1 MSCVIYS
8 DKKYEKY
15 LRSHIAGQ
23 KIIPT
28 KIHTVNRGIIAARG
42 AGCFGVFDSAG
53 KFVDASRQIRGTGH
67 QIIPE
72 LDMSKKIDFIDSDVI
87 FLGSM
92 NPEFGHF
99 LLERMC
105 RAYAL
110 LDSKYRGMRVA
121 LVNTRG
127 IDKMPNWVYD
137 MLGALGVAKQDVLL
151 IDHDTQFRS
160 VVVPEQAFNIA
171 SMAGER
177 FTETFA
183 QMARNT
189 PDIDS
194 ADKIYVSRSAL
205 KSRRT
210 YGEVAIQN
218 IFAKNGFQ
226 IVYPETL
233 PLATQIGI
241 MKNCRVLAGCAGTA
255 LHMALFMPRGGT
267 VIQIKR
273 NLKKRDNAPTQNLI
287 NRVMGHRGVFI
298 SASTERVPTDHGT
311 FAPQIIG
318 VTKYMR
324 KFFDDNNF
332 EYTTQDIAPDMAE
345 VNAYKVAMKQ
355 YTDEHG
361 SVRMNKLKDKFVHY
375 ASCFVPGRT
384 RRANARRR
392 MKRVLGI

>member
-1 MSCVIYS
+1 MSCVVYS

-15 LRSHIAGQ
+15 FRSHIERQ
-23 KIIPT
+23 TIVPT
-28 KIHTVNRGIIAARG
+28 KIHTVKRGIVAARG
-42 AGCFGVFDSAG
+42 AGCFGVFDSDG
-53 KFVDASRQIRGTGH
+53 NLVDASRQIRGTGH
-67 QIIPE
+67 QIIP
-72 LDMSKKIDFIDSDVI
+72 DIDICADIDFVDSDVI

-110 LDSKYRGMRVA
+110 CDPAYRGMRVV

-127 IDKMPNWVYD
+127 MDKMPNWVYD
-137 MLGALGVAKQDVLL
+137 MLGALGIAKQDVLL

-177 FTETFA
+177 FTETFEI
-183 QMARNT
+183 MARNT
-189 PDIDS
+189 PDIES
-194 ADKIYVSRSAL
+194 SDKIYVSRSAL

-210 YGEVAIQN
+210 YGEVVVQN

-233 PLATQIGI
+233 PLAEQIGI

-273 NLKKRDNAPTQNLI
+273 NCKKRDNAPTQHLI
-287 NRVMGHRGVFI
+287 NRVMG
-298 SASTERVPTDHGT
+298 ASGYFYICVNRTCANRSWY
-311 FAPQIIG
+311 IC
-318 VTKYMR
+318 
-324 KFFDDNNF
+324 
-332 EYTTQDIAPDMAE
+332 TT
-345 VNAYKVAMKQ
+345 NYRRHKV
-355 YTDEHG
+355 Y
-361 SVRMNKLKDKFVHY
+361 S
-375 ASCFVPGRT
+375 
-384 RRANARRR
+384 
-392 MKRVLGI
+392 